1 MRKLA
6 GILLAAALMA
16 PMALSAQQQPG
27 QGMGQGRGMG
37 MGRGMNP
44 ISIAVAHK
52 ADLGLSDDVAAK
64 LDALAKELQEKNAPI
79 MKQMMDA
86 RAGVDF
92 QSMTDEQ
99 RQAMRE
105 KTMPLMQKLRDNNQ
119 AARTDAEKL
128 LTPDQVKKLADIIQQ
143 EMPQRGPR
151 PNN

>member
-27 QGMGQGRGMG
+27 MGQGRGMG
-37 MGRGMNP
+37 RGMMGMNA

-52 ADLGLSDDVAAK
+52 ADLGLNDEVAAK
-64 LDALAKELQEKNAPI
+64 LDAMAKELQEKNAPI
-79 MKQMMDA
+79 MKQMTDA